1 MDPDQ
6 REENRPMDGPLYL
19 YLTAA
24 SVVYVLWDATRRKAA
39 RAVWAVASALAWP
52 IVLPC
57 WLATRPLLSGE
68 QRTGGRAWN
77 VLRSFVLTWTG
88 LWGAQ
93 LLVTLGV
100 GALGAGTARSD
111 EERAS
116 ALGFAILFAIISVV
130 AWLVPTAAAM
140 LIGLA
145 VRRPATVEHGPAP
158 KVLA

>member
-1 MDPDQ
+1 
-6 REENRPMDGPLYL
+6 MDGPLYL

-24 SVVYVLWDATRRKAA
+24 GVLFVLWDATRRKAA
-39 RAVWAVASALAWP
+39 RATWAVASALAWP

-57 WLATRPLLSGE
+57 WLATRPLQTGE
-68 QRTGGRAWN
+68 RRTGGRAWN
-77 VLRSFVLTWTG
+77 VLRYFALTWTG

-93 LLVTLGV
+93 LLLTLGA
-100 GALGAGTARSD
+100 GALGAGTARSG

-130 AWLVPTAAAM
+130 AWLVPATVAL

-145 VRRPATVEHGPAP
+145 LRRPATVEHGPAL
-158 KVLA
+158 KVPA